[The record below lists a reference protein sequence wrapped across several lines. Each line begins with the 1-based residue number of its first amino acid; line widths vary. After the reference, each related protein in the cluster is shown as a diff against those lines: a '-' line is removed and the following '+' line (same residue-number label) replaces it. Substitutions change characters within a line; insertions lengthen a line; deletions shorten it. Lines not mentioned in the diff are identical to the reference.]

1 MTAAAAITTRGLTK
15 DYGMQRGLFDLDLEV
30 GAGEVFGFLG
40 PNGAGKTTTIR
51 LLMGMIFPTRGS
63 AQVFGLD
70 CQREAVAVKTKV
82 GYLPGE
88 LPQFGGLRGSE
99 IVAYLAG
106 LRGGVDAA
114 RVTAIAKRLELDLGR
129 RYREYSRGNKQKL
142 GLLVA
147 FTHRPSLL
155 IRDEPT
161 ASRDPLT
168 QQTDCAT
175 LSDPLRSRASLVL

>member
-1 MTAAAAITTRGLTK
+1 VTSAITTHALTK
-15 DYGMQRGLFDLDLEV
+15 DYGMGRGLFDLELAV
-30 GAGEVFGFLG
+30 GVAEIFGFLG

-70 CQREAVAVKTKV
+70 CQKEAVAVKTKV

-106 LRGGVDAA
+106 PHPGEG
-114 RVTAIAKRLELDLGR
+114 
-129 RYREYSRGNKQKL
+129 SRG
-142 GLLVA
+142 A
-147 FTHRPSLL
+147 FRT
-155 IRDEPT
+155 
-161 ASRDPLT
+161 
-168 QQTDCAT
+168 
-175 LSDPLRSRASLVL
+175 